1 MQRWV
6 LHIDMDAFF
15 ASVEQLTRPTLR
27 GRPVIVAGIGG
38 RGVVAGASYEA
49 RALGA
54 HSAMPTY
61 RASALIGMR
70 GVVVTPRHAVY
81 SAASRRVFSLIAE
94 HVDVVE
100 QLSVDEAFMEPA
112 ELVGATPDEVR
123 DWGNAL
129 RETIFRET
137 GLPSSIGAGSG
148 KQAAKIGSGLAKPNG
163 ICVIPQEDEARI
175 LHPLPVSKL
184 WGVGPVTESKLRSIG
199 VSTIGDLAAMSQKDV
214 ELSLGAAI
222 GVGLWKIAQGR
233 DTRVVAPRAE
243 AKQVSAE
250 HTFGRDLLTNEEV
263 DEAIERAFQGAWRR
277 LAKDGR
283 GARTV
288 TVKLKM
294 ADFHSETRSTTL
306 LYPADNPETLLAA
319 ARKITR
325 YPAEVGPIRLVGVGF
340 SGLESARQDVLFP
353 ELDVLA
359 LSTRAGGSGNE
370 TDEFEPIAGS
380 GAGAS
385 SGASSGSG
393 AADDDL
399 GEEQAASASDDAVSA
414 KADAVRWAPTQD
426 VYHAEFG
433 HGWVQGSG
441 HGVVSVRFETRA
453 TGPGKTRSFPVD
465 DPDLRPGDPLDS
477 LAWDLPGDTEPEADE
492 VEAEATPGQAPG
504 EVSD

>member
-81 SAASRRVFSLIAE
+81 SAASRRVFSLISE

-129 RETIFRET
+129 RETILRET

-214 ELSLGAAI
+214 ELSLGATI
-222 GVGLWKIAQGR
+222 GVGLWKIAQGK
-233 DTRVVAPRAE
+233 DSRVVAPRAE

-306 LYPADNPETLLAA
+306 LYPTDSPDTLLAA

-359 LSTRAGGSGNE
+359 LSMRAGGSGNE

-380 GAGAS
+380 GAGTS
-385 SGASSGSG
+385 SGLG

-399 GEEQAASASDDAVSA
+399 GEKQAASASDAAASGRDSGGASESQFEEEPP
-414 KADAVRWAPTQD
+414 RWAPTQD
-426 VYHAEFG
+426 VFHTEFG

-441 HGVVSVRFETRA
+441 HGVVSVRFETRV
-453 TGPGKTRSFPVD
+453 TGPGKTRSFAVD

-477 LAWDLPGDTEPEADE
+477 LAWDLPD
-492 VEAEATPGQAPG
+492 
-504 EVSD
+504 

>member
-81 SAASRRVFSLIAE
+81 SAASRRVFSLISE

-129 RETIFRET
+129 RETILRKT

-214 ELSLGAAI
+214 ELSLGATI
-222 GVGLWKIAQGR
+222 GVGLWKIAQGK
-233 DTRVVAPRAE
+233 DSRVVAPRAE

-263 DEAIERAFQGAWRR
+263 DEAIERAFQGAMRR
-277 LAKDGR
+277 LVRDGR

-306 LYPADNPETLLAA
+306 LYPTDNPETLLAA

-359 LSTRAGGSGNE
+359 FSARAVGSGNE
-370 TDEFEPIAGS
+370 TDEFEPIAG
-380 GAGAS
+380 GAAES
-385 SGASSGSG
+385 AEVSADEEDGSG
-393 AADDDL
+393 AA
-399 GEEQAASASDDAVSA
+399 GEASASGRAADE
-414 KADAVRWAPTQD
+414 KADEVRWAPTQD
-426 VYHAEFG
+426 VFHTEFG

-441 HGVVSVRFETRA
+441 HGVVSVRFETRV
-453 TGPGKTRSFPVD
+453 TGPGKTRSFAVD
-465 DPDLRPGDPLDS
+465 DPNLRPGDPLDS
-477 LAWDLPGDTEPEADE
+477 LAWDLPD
-492 VEAEATPGQAPG
+492 
-504 EVSD
+504 